1 MEEASKEVIN
11 YVYKFIDWISNLKIE
26 ALQEQYKFID
36 KVPEEK
42 ITGIFKKNTIP
53 QFQSF
58 QPSLLHFPNF
68 HYYHFNLV
76 SIS

>member
-53 QFQSF
+53 QAINDLCNMYFQGENS
-58 QPSLLHFPNF
+58 STT
-68 HYYHFNLV
+68 
-76 SIS
+76 